1 MAKITVNIPE
11 PSSEYSVDNQR
22 QVLQSL
28 ETLKS
33 QLNFSYQK
41 EIKDELETFSW
52 FLIGTG
58 RKNHQL
64 NISNGTLIVGTQL
77 ALNVG
82 LVEVVTT

>member
-22 QVLQSL
+22 QILQSL

-33 QLNFSYQK
+33 QLNFSFQK
-41 EIKDELETFSW
+41 DLKDELETFNW

-58 RKNHQL
+58 RKIKT
-64 NISNGTLIVGTQL
+64 NISNGAIVTGQSLTASL
-77 ALNVG
+77 TSVT
-82 LVEVVTT
+82 VVV